1 MQIMSRGL
9 KNAIQINITN
19 ILFSTAVKCT
29 LIVAFLAS
37 LTINFW
43 PFVWG
48 LVSDKNQEVV
58 VKSNTALDY
67 IEVENTRIVKESKN
81 EDIQIEFQEN
91 EYRITIKTNRGSE
104 YRNVI
109 LNAVLQQNMN
119 RYIETNAETLTQ
131 SDIEMLSNQNIKIE
145 SEVKN
150 TKLEDSMYLF
160 ILATGVIVFLLMA
173 LLLIRIGAE
182 VGNEKGSK
190 VTEIILTSI
199 SKKQL
204 YIAHVAGSLVTIVI
218 SFIIIFIP
226 IVTASI
232 INNPDITQDYSL
244 IGKATLAKV
253 FIHCIITSC
262 SLMIMAISVCSFVKQ
277 TEDIGPLNLLVMAP
291 MFVSYIYFGFTVNVY
306 TGLFKVLTYVPIVS
320 FYQNFCG
327 VMMDEFSVWEFIIVE
342 CIGVIFIGVVYKL
355 GYHVF
360 SKNIAVDA

>member
-1 MQIMSRGL
+1 MSRKL

-19 ILFSTAVKCT
+19 TLFSAAVKCT

-48 LVSDKNQEVV
+48 LVSEKPQEIV
-58 VKSNTALDY
+58 VKSNVVLNY
-67 IEVENTRIVKESKN
+67 IEDENIRIVKEN
-81 EDIQIEFQEN
+81 ENADIQIEFQEN
-91 EYRITIKTNRGSE
+91 KYCITIKTNKGLE

-109 LNAVLQQNMN
+109 VNVVLQQNMH

-131 SDIEMLSNQNIKIE
+131 SDIEVLSNQNIKIE
-145 SEVKN
+145 SEVKD

-160 ILATGVIVFLLMA
+160 ILAIGVMVFLLMA
-173 LLLIRIGAE
+173 LLLIRIGAD

-199 SKKQL
+199 SKKQF
-204 YIAHVAGSLVTIVI
+204 YIAHVVGSLVTIVI

-244 IGKATLAKV
+244 IGKATLAKI

-262 SLMIMAISVCSFVKQ
+262 GLMILAISVCSLVKQ
-277 TEDIGPLNLLVMAP
+277 TEDIGPLNLMVMAP
-291 MFVSYIYFGFTVNVY
+291 MFVSYIHFGFTVNMY
-306 TGLFKVLTYVPIVS
+306 AGFLKVLTYVPIVS

-327 VMMDEFSVWEFIIVE
+327 IMKDQFSVREFIIVE
-342 CIGVIFIGVVYKL
+342 CIGIIFIGVIYKL

-360 SKNIAVDA
+360 SKNIAIDA